1 MKNNKGFTLVE
12 LLAAIVIIAILGAI
26 AVVNFTGFLSNTQ
39 EKVFTT
45 YEESM
50 KSATIEYI
58 IDTGNIPTSST
69 PVCVKL
75 QTLTTGDT
83 VTKSPAYLDEFAN
96 PNSDDKCITNSYV
109 YVEVD
114 PENENR
120 NKTDDQGRTDNNKKF
135 IYKVCLSCNN
145 YKSED
150 CSKVTD
156 LQISKYCK

>member
-26 AVVNFTGFLSNTQ
+26 VVINFTGFLTSTQ
-39 EKVFTT
+39 DKVFTT

-58 IDTGNIPTSST
+58 IDTGDIPTSSRPT
-69 PVCVKL
+69 CVKL
-75 QTLTTGDT
+75 KTLTTGDT
-83 VTKSPAYLDEFAN
+83 VTKSPAYLDEFTN
-96 PNSDDKCITNSYV
+96 PNSEDNCLANSFV
-109 YVEVD
+109 FVEVD

-120 NKTDDQGRTDNNKKF
+120 NKTDSQGRTDNNKKF

-156 LQISKYCK
+156 LQRNKYCK